1 VLKGFVVP
9 LSSGTDASKT
19 TASLQAQSS
28 PARRSGTTV
37 PAIDRANAEL
47 QPVHIAFQLDLNLD
61 VKRPWL
67 LPDADPEIDVTRP
80 IMEAGLN

>member
-1 VLKGFVVP
+1 M
-9 LSSGTDASKT
+9 
-19 TASLQAQSS
+19 
-28 PARRSGTTV
+28 PAKRRLLCKRNRAPHGD
-37 PAIDRANAEL
+37 PAHRSCDRPGQCRL

-61 VKRPWL
+61 VKRPSL